1 MKILNFMFYCLHSA
15 MSKRSWVEDR
25 YQRAAIVL
33 STIIFGI
40 LLQIF
45 ATIITVA
52 RFKVPIPFIGGT
64 SLIPVILIYLYYMKE
79 INYKKV
85 LEYYSYRNPK
95 KDRWIGALIA
105 IIGYLQFIVFMFIG
119 MHLKYK
125 YGL

>member
-1 MKILNFMFYCLHSA
+1 MFYCLHSA